1 MRYTK
6 NIYLVSHKRI
16 DEMTDRGWILKL
28 KQWILEDGCEY
39 RSLESNDAFYT
50 RLVEAGYKK
59 VKLYEVSTRVRG
71 YHDTVAL
78 VKR

>member
-6 NIYLVSHKRI
+6 NIYLISGKRL
-16 DEMTDRGWILKL
+16 DEMVARGWTCKIKDWVLK
-28 KQWILEDGCEY
+28 EGCKYKSQEGDD
-39 RSLESNDAFYT
+39 EFYT

-59 VKLYEVSTRVRG
+59 VKLYYVSTRIRG
-71 YHDTVAL
+71 YHDTIAM